1 MSRSIGSI
9 LEMALGPLVVTEPE
23 ALEPYG
29 RDESS
34 LGLFPP
40 EAVVRPTTPEEL
52 RIALRLCAEH
62 RVPLTPR
69 GAGTGKSGGALPVHG
84 GVVLSTESMQKIY
97 EIDEANRLAVV
108 EPGVITGVLQA
119 QVEEAGL
126 FYPPDP
132 ASLDTCSL
140 GGNVAEN
147 AGGPRA
153 YRYGVTREYVLG
165 LEVALLAGD
174 RLVLGRRSPK
184 GVSGYD
190 LTALVVGSEGTLAV
204 VDRITLRLLP
214 KPPAAAAAVASFKD
228 LAAAGRAV
236 VAMSRSGLHP
246 SVLELLD
253 RASVDHIRPGS
264 AYRFPEDAGGV
275 LMVELDGDP
284 ERVEAELASCA
295 EACEASGAMEVR
307 LATDESQRR
316 RLWDARR
323 KVSEALEAA
332 HRHKTSDDIA
342 VPVGEMP
349 DTVTRIAEIGDHNE
363 LITAVFGHAGD
374 GNLHVNWLSDSEDPE
389 DAARRFEAARVALF
403 HHTLHVGGTLSGEH
417 GIGLSKRKF
426 MVLEHPPQELE
437 MMRSIKKLW
446 DPLGL
451 LNPGKLLPE
460 PY

>member
-1 MSRSIGSI
+1 MARSIGTI
-9 LEMALGPLVVTEPE
+9 LEAALGPLVVTDPE
-23 ALEPYG
+23 ALVPYG
-29 RDESS
+29 SDESS
-34 LGLFPP
+34 SGHFPP
-40 EAVVRPTTPEEL
+40 EAVVRPTTPEEI
-52 RIALRLCAEH
+52 RIALRVCAEH
-62 RVPLTPR
+62 RVPVTPR

-84 GVVLSTESMQKIY
+84 GVVLSTEKMQKIY

-108 EPGVITGVLQA
+108 EPGVITSVLQH

-165 LEVALLAGD
+165 LEVALVGGD

-214 KPPAAAAAVASFKD
+214 RPRATAAAIASFD
-228 LAAAGRAV
+228 SLTAAGRAV
-236 VAMSRSGLHP
+236 IALGRSGLQP
-246 SVLELLD
+246 CVLELMD
-253 RASVDHIRPGS
+253 GTSVDHIRQGS
-264 AYRFPEDAGGV
+264 AYRFPDGAEGV
-275 LMVELDGDP
+275 LLLEVDGDP
-284 ERVEAELASCA
+284 ERVEADLAACA
-295 EACEASGAMEVR
+295 EVCEASGAMDVR
-307 LATDESQRR
+307 LATDEAQRR
-316 RLWDARR
+316 RLWKARR
-323 KVSEALEAA
+323 GVSEALAAA

-342 VPVGEMP
+342 VPVGEM
-349 DTVTRIAEIGDHNE
+349 DATVTRIAEIGERHQV
-363 LITAVFGHAGD
+363 LTAVFGHAGD
-374 GNLHVNWLSDSEDPE
+374 GNLHVNLLADDDDHEDV
-389 DAARRFEAARVALF
+389 ARRFEAARVDLF
-403 HHTLHVGGTLSGEH
+403 HHALHVGGTLSGEH
-417 GIGLSKRKF
+417 GIGLAKRKF
-426 MVLEHPPQELE
+426 MVLEHAPQELE
-437 MMRSIKKLW
+437 MMRAIKNLW

-451 LNPGKLLPE
+451 LNPGKLLPD